1 MLLLRCSLPA
11 CLCLALMMSLMM
23 SVTVCNL
30 DTSPPFVM
38 VPHDRLA
45 AKYRTRTPLDPASIL
60 LVSFDVLSHLD
71 WLKDHR

>member
-1 MLLLRCSLPA
+1 
-11 CLCLALMMSLMM
+11 MMSLMT
-23 SVTVCNL
+23 SVAVCDL